1 MLANKLKFVLIATS
15 LLILG
20 SAACKWQ
27 DPYTECRAKEGCQCI
42 SDCEPDYP
50 TPK

>member
-1 MLANKLKFVLIATS
+1 MLANKLKFILIATS

-27 DPYTECRAKEGCQCI
+27 EPGNSCRAKEGCQCI
-42 SDCEPDYP
+42 ADCEPDYP